1 MTLSDHIQA
10 VLQTK
15 AKALV
20 DKSSAMLSE
29 ITDPA
34 FVYVTSRGTRVDRDA
49 YIARVCAATD
59 WRFGSQTVEN
69 LQVVDFETFAVATM
83 ILHDEFVHAGGTI
96 ARTYQSCA
104 CSDGPGRRGSGWRAR
119 PWRPKP
125 VREPSLDLRPRNGR
139 FRP

>member
-1 MTLSDHIQA
+1 MTLSDQIQA

-69 LQVVDFETFAVATM
+69 LQVVEFETFAVATM

-96 ARTYQSCA
+96 ARTYQSMCVFRRVGETWLWVA
-104 CSDGPGRRGSGWRAR
+104 GQTMAPETGPR
-119 PWRPKP
+119 PTT
-125 VREPSLDLRPRNGR
+125 
-139 FRP
+139 